1 MPMVL
6 GSGEDV
12 SSNTLFSFMSGEPS
26 NSTVQQVFTQGSSYL
41 ASGDSAIQ
49 EQGFSDQLAARI
61 EAPSRSPTRIICKL
75 KWFIFDI

>member
-12 SSNTLFSFMSGEPS
+12 SSNTLFPFMSGEPS
-26 NSTVQQVFTQGSSYL
+26 NSTVQQVFTQGSL
-41 ASGDSAIQ
+41 CVASGYSVIQ

-61 EAPSRSPTRIICKL
+61 EAA
-75 KWFIFDI
+75 